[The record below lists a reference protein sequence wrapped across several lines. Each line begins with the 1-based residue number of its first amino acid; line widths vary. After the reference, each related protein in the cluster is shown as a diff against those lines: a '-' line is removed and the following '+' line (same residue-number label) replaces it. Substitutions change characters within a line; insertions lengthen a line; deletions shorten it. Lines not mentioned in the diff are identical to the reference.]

1 MEKLKKNVKK
11 LKRKEKSKM
20 NKKTMRLLL
29 IEDDLKECN
38 KFKEL
43 TKTRED
49 IEFIGITN
57 SAIDALKYVKKFMP
71 DGIILDL
78 ELNNGQGSGFEF
90 LKELRKLK
98 LTINPKVVVTTN
110 VCSDSVYNYLHQNKV
125 DFIFYKKQENYN
137 IKNVINILILL
148 NEYKNNDNDN
158 NDISISNDDEEKTN
172 QIISERINKE
182 LDLIGVATYLEG
194 RKYLYDAIFY
204 LITNKNSSEKISMLQ
219 YLSSKYKKSSSTISR
234 GMQNAIY
241 HAWRVSSPDDLEK
254 YYTAKINYETGV
266 PTPMDFIYYYY
277 EKIKKML

>member
-1 MEKLKKNVKK
+1 MKLV
-11 LKRKEKSKM
+11 
-20 NKKTMRLLL
+20 LL
-29 IEDDLKECN
+29 EDDLKECN

-43 TKTRED
+43 AKNRED
-49 IEFIGITN
+49 ISFVGITN
-57 SAIDALKYVKKFMP
+57 SADEGIKYVKRFMP

-90 LKELRKLK
+90 LKELRNLK
-98 LTINPKVVVTTN
+98 LTIDPKVVVTTN

-137 IKNVINILILL
+137 IQNVINILILL
-148 NEYKNNDNDN
+148 NEYKNNNNNNDN

-172 QIISERINKE
+172 QIISESINKE

-204 LITNKNSSEKISMLQ
+204 LITNKNSNEKISMLQ